1 MKNVILKKENGK
13 VIEIEPTK
21 ELLEELKSKE
31 IIHKCGENCKNAY
44 TSKCEKIADYIK
56 RNIAEY
62 DFIQSGMQVI
72 DNEGDVEKFLV
83 HECNNYEEI
92 LNKKHTAEELK
103 RFRRAREAIRLA
115 YFDAATVEEAYIIQ
129 DDLIKRGQL
138 FHAQGKRPTESQ
150 IINMK
155 NKEKAKR
162 RNR

>member
-21 ELLEELKSKE
+21 ELLEELKRKE

-56 RNIAEY
+56 KNISEY
-62 DFIQSGMQVI
+62 DFIQSGTQVI

-83 HECNNYEEI
+83 HDCKNYEEAP
-92 LNKKHTAEELK
+92 NKIHTAEELK
-103 RFRRAREAIRLA
+103 RFREARERIRLA
-115 YFDAATVEEAYIIQ
+115 YFNTATVEEAYIIQ
-129 DDLIKRGQL
+129 DDLIKRRQL
-138 FHAQGKRPTESQ
+138 FHAQGKRPTEPQ
-150 IINMK
+150 IIEMRK
-155 NKEKAKR
+155 KAKR